1 MSQEVQQQL
10 EAAGIIPV
18 LRARSAKE
26 AIGVVEAMVAGGITV
41 MEVTMTVPG
50 AVDVLRELKRVYG
63 SKLLL
68 GSGTVTDAAEV
79 AATIEAGAE
88 FVVSPSLHLDV
99 IQETKAR
106 GKVSLPGALTPTEVI
121 TAWRAGADFVKVF
134 PCSAMGG
141 ASYLKSLKAPFPYL
155 RLVPTGG
162 VTLQTAA
169 SFIEAGASALGVGAD
184 LVNVSALAEGKPE
197 VITKRRTSVPR
208 GHRAHTCGGESVNCF
223 AKREVANESKVL
235 IVRHGDRRGARGI
248 RAGRRRCAVARPVF
262 TL

>member
-1 MSQEVQQQL
+1 MSKEVMQQL
-10 EAAGIIPV
+10 EAAGIVPV

-50 AVDVLRELKRVYG
+50 AIDVLKELKRTYG
-63 SKLLL
+63 DKLLL
-68 GSGTVTDAAEV
+68 GSGTVTDAKECV
-79 AATIEAGAE
+79 ATIEAGAE

-99 IQETKAR
+99 IAATKEA

-141 ASYLKSLKAPFPYL
+141 ASYLKSLKAPFPFL

-162 VTLQTAA
+162 VTVQTAA
-169 SFIEAGASALGVGAD
+169 SFLEAGASALGVGAD
-184 LVNVSALAEGKPE
+184 LVNTAAWADGKPE
-197 VITKRRTSVPR
+197 VITNAAKAYVDIIAAV
-208 GHRAHTCGGESVNCF
+208 RA
-223 AKREVANESKVL
+223 KK
-235 IVRHGDRRGARGI
+235 
-248 RAGRRRCAVARPVF
+248 
-262 TL
+262 